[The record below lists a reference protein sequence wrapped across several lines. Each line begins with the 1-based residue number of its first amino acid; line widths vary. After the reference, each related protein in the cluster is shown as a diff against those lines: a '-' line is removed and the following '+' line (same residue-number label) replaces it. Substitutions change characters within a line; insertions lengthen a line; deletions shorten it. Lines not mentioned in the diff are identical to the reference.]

1 MKFKLK
7 SDHKACIN
15 LSNVDASQI
24 WPDVIGCWNSDSESR
39 MNDLRQQVW
48 IFSSL
53 NDSKNFYIIG
63 KIIMNNY
70 SEWTHNYMV
79 ITVNSIHHEHHAA
92 FLCCFKIWVAIRII
106 YRAMH
111 WCVWVMCRT
120 FIVLGHLLI
129 SGFIN
134 PYLPLNA
141 WSIWFSAMQMRRY
154 SAISLSNCLHANGR
168 ESGFVLHLYKNVA
181 LSVSQS
187 WHSERTEHRMNFFVT
202 CIWKLFPCC
211 LGWTVDPVKH

>member
-1 MKFKLK
+1 MISVNALKIFFKNNKK
-7 SDHKACIN
+7 SETIPSRPACQPI
-15 LSNVDASQI
+15 
-24 WPDVIGCWNSDSESR
+24 P
-39 MNDLRQQVW
+39 VW

-63 KIIMNNY
+63 IVIMNNY

-92 FLCCFKIWVAIRII
+92 LLYCFKIWVAIRII
-106 YRAMH
+106 YRAMP
-111 WCVWVMCRT
+111 WCVWVMCWT

-141 WSIWFSAMQMRRY
+141 WSVWFSAMQMRRY

-168 ESGFVLHLYKNVA
+168 ESGFVLHLYKCGSVS
-181 LSVSQS
+181 LSVLTFRKDRAQD
-187 WHSERTEHRMNFFVT
+187 ELLCNMETLPMLPGLDCR
-202 CIWKLFPCC
+202 PCKT
-211 LGWTVDPVKH
+211 LA